1 MTEIW
6 KDIQGYEGF
15 YQISNLGNVKS
26 LERVIDKGNGILQH
40 RKERIMNKRESV
52 DGYYI
57 AKLNVNKKSTSIAIH
72 ILVARHFIDNPN
84 NYPEVN
90 HKDCNRKNNQVDNL
104 EWCTHQQNVEHS
116 KQLGHYKTKSGC
128 DNPNYKNDT
137 LKIKYKNNPTL
148 AKINNS
154 RPREQNGRCVKI
166 RMINNDVIKDF
177 NFIGE
182 AAEYLIVNGYT
193 NGKVNSIRSNI
204 TNAIKNNKKYLGC
217 TFERL

>member
-26 LERVIDKGNGILQH
+26 LERVVDKGNGILQH

-57 AKLNVNKKSTSIAIH
+57 AKLNVNKKSTSIAVH

-193 NGKVNSIRSNI
+193 NGKVNSIGSNI

-217 TFERL
+217 AFERL

>member
-1 MTEIW
+1 
-6 KDIQGYEGF
+6 
-15 YQISNLGNVKS
+15 
-26 LERVIDKGNGILQH
+26 
-40 RKERIMNKRESV
+40 MNKRESV

-57 AKLNVNKKSTSIAIH
+57 AKLNVNKKSKSIAIH

-90 HKDCNRKNNQVDNL
+90 HKDYNRKNNQVDNL
-104 EWCTHQQNVEHS
+104 EWCTHQQNVEYS

-154 RPREQNGRCVKI
+154 RPRKQNGRCVKI

-193 NGKVNSIRSNI
+193 NGNVNSIRSNI
-204 TNAIKNNKKYLGC
+204 INAIKNNKKYLGVHLKDFDYELISMTMPC
-217 TFERL
+217 QAS

>member
-57 AKLNVNKKSTSIAIH
+57 AKLNVNKKSKSIAIH

-204 TNAIKNNKKYLGC
+204 TNAIKNSKKYLGC

>member
-26 LERVIDKGNGILQH
+26 LERVVDKGNGILQH

-154 RPREQNGRCVKI
+154 RPREKNGRCVKI

-193 NGKVNSIRSNI
+193 DGKINSIRSNI

>member
-57 AKLNVNKKSTSIAIH
+57 AKLNVNKKSKSIAIH

-90 HKDCNRKNNQVDNL
+90 HKDCNRRNNQVDNL
-104 EWCTHQQNVEHS
+104 EWCTHQQNVEYS

-166 RMINNDVIKDF
+166 RMINK
-177 NFIGE
+177 
-182 AAEYLIVNGYT
+182 
-193 NGKVNSIRSNI
+193 
-204 TNAIKNNKKYLGC
+204 
-217 TFERL
+217 

>member
-26 LERVIDKGNGILQH
+26 LERVVDKGNGILQH

-166 RMINNDVIKDF
+166 RMINNDVTKDF

-193 NGKVNSIRSNI
+193 DGKINSIRSNI

>member
-57 AKLNVNKKSTSIAIH
+57 AKLNVNKKSKSIAIH

-193 NGKVNSIRSNI
+193 DGKINSIRSNI

>member
-26 LERVIDKGNGILQH
+26 LERVVDKGNGILQH

-204 TNAIKNNKKYLGC
+204 TNAVKNNKKYLGC

>member
-26 LERVIDKGNGILQH
+26 LERVVNKGNGILQH

-57 AKLNVNKKSTSIAIH
+57 AKLNVNKKSTSIAVH

-193 NGKVNSIRSNI
+193 DGKINSIRSNI

>member
-26 LERVIDKGNGILQH
+26 LERVVDKGNGILQH

-52 DGYYI
+52 DGYYV
-57 AKLNVNKKSTSIAIH
+57 AKLNVNKKSKSIAIH

-137 LKIKYKNNPTL
+137 LKTKYKNNPTL

-154 RPREQNGRCVKI
+154 RLREQNGRCVKI

-204 TNAIKNNKKYLGC
+204 TNAIKNSKKYLGC

>member
-26 LERVIDKGNGILQH
+26 LERVVDKGNGILQH

-57 AKLNVNKKSTSIAIH
+57 AKLNVDKKSTSIAIH

-166 RMINNDVIKDF
+166 RMINNDVTKDF

>member
-52 DGYYI
+52 DGYYV
-57 AKLNVNKKSTSIAIH
+57 AKLNVNKKSKSIAIH

-104 EWCTHQQNVEHS
+104 EWCTHQQNVEYS

-193 NGKVNSIRSNI
+193 NGNVNSIRSNI
-204 TNAIKNNKKYLGC
+204 INAIKNNKKYLGC

>member
-52 DGYYI
+52 DGYYV
-57 AKLNVNKKSTSIAIH
+57 AKLNVNKKSKSIAIH

-90 HKDCNRKNNQVDNL
+90 HKDCNRKNNQVNNL
-104 EWCTHQQNVEHS
+104 EWCTHQQNVEYS

-137 LKIKYKNNPTL
+137 LKIKYKNNPAL

-166 RMINNDVIKDF
+166 RMISNDVIKDF

>member
-26 LERVIDKGNGILQH
+26 LERVVDKGNGILQH

-57 AKLNVNKKSTSIAIH
+57 AKLNVNKKSTSIAVH

-128 DNPNYKNDT
+128 DNLNYKNDT

-193 NGKVNSIRSNI
+193 DGKINSIRSNI

>member
-52 DGYYI
+52 DGYYV
-57 AKLNVNKKSTSIAIH
+57 AKLNVNKKSKSIAIH

-90 HKDCNRKNNQVDNL
+90 HKDCNRRNNQVDNL

-166 RMINNDVIKDF
+166 RIINNDVIKDF

>member
-26 LERVIDKGNGILQH
+26 LERVVDKGNGILQH

-57 AKLNVNKKSTSIAIH
+57 AKLNVNKESTSIAIH

-182 AAEYLIVNGYT
+182 TAEYLIVNGYT

>member
-57 AKLNVNKKSTSIAIH
+57 AKLNVNKKSKSIAIH

>member
-26 LERVIDKGNGILQH
+26 LERVVDKGNGILQH

-52 DGYYI
+52 DGYYV
-57 AKLNVNKKSTSIAIH
+57 AKLNVNKKSKSIAIH

-193 NGKVNSIRSNI
+193 DGKINSIRSNI

>member
-26 LERVIDKGNGILQH
+26 LERVIDKGNGIVQH

-193 NGKVNSIRSNI
+193 DGKINSIRSNI

>member
-26 LERVIDKGNGILQH
+26 LERVVDKGNGILQH

-57 AKLNVNKKSTSIAIH
+57 AKLNVNKKSKSIAIH

-193 NGKVNSIRSNI
+193 DGKINSIRSNI

>member
-15 YQISNLGNVKS
+15 YQISNLGTVKS
-26 LERVIDKGNGILQH
+26 LERVVDKGNGILQH

-57 AKLNVNKKSTSIAIH
+57 AKLNVNKKSTSIAVH

-193 NGKVNSIRSNI
+193 DGKINSIRSNI

>member
-52 DGYYI
+52 DGYYV
-57 AKLNVNKKSTSIAIH
+57 AKLNVNKKSKSIAIH

-104 EWCTHQQNVEHS
+104 EWCTHQQNVEYS

-177 NFIGE
+177 NFIRE

>member
-26 LERVIDKGNGILQH
+26 LERVVDKGNGILQH

-52 DGYYI
+52 DGYYV
-57 AKLNVNKKSTSIAIH
+57 AKLNVNKKSKSIAIH

-128 DNPNYKNDT
+128 DNPNYKNDA
-137 LKIKYKNNPTL
+137 LKTKYKNNPTL

-193 NGKVNSIRSNI
+193 DGKINSIRSNI

>member
-26 LERVIDKGNGILQH
+26 LERVVDKGNGILQH

-193 NGKVNSIRSNI
+193 DGKINSIRSNI